1 MAVAERC
8 ARRRPSPA
16 TVASEHGIAASDG
29 MGVEPGRRP
38 PSEARHPTC
47 RTCIVFHEHHGG
59 PLKHFLLTL
68 FLGSLFAT
76 VGEFL
81 FCVLVRQSVPDYLF
95 TLAAYPVILA
105 LAYGPLR
112 WIERRMP
119 TPRSADLAVYAFAGL
134 VGLAIEWFI
143 IGNSPWANPDA
154 NDAGMFAYW
163 ATVLAMP
170 RLLLDRRACLRPV
183 RRAAAVAFAAFSAAA
198 LTIGLLT
205 PQALRLFVLVWVV
218 VLGYAGMN
226 LFFLWAFVLASRLAP
241 GDRMPAMQPGPA

>member
-1 MAVAERC
+1 MKR
-8 ARRRPSPA
+8 
-16 TVASEHGIAASDG
+16 
-29 MGVEPGRRP
+29 
-38 PSEARHPTC
+38 
-47 RTCIVFHEHHGG
+47 
-59 PLKHFLLTL
+59 FLLTL
-68 FLGSLFAT
+68 VLGSLFAT
-76 VGEFL
+76 LGEFL

-119 TPRSADLAVYAFAGL
+119 GPLAADVGVYAFAGL
-134 VGLAIEWFI
+134 AGLAIEWFI

-154 NDAGMFAYW
+154 NDLGMFAYW

-170 RLLLDRRACLRPV
+170 RLLLDQRAYLRPV

-198 LTIGLLT
+198 LLIGLLT

-218 VLGYAGMN
+218 VIGYAGMN
-226 LFFLWAFVLASRLAP
+226 LFFLRAFFLTSKHSPERELLAGREGA
-241 GDRMPAMQPGPA
+241 A